1 MMWQVPGPPSLDPW
15 DYIKLHSSLSG
26 FRGMRLLGQKLR
38 TASASEPDT
47 RLYAV
52 KFRPAQR
59 DRAHNP
65 APMFPTMVDFSEK
78 YLER

>member
-1 MMWQVPGPPSLDPW
+1 MMWQVTGPPSPDPW
-15 DYIKLHSSLSG
+15 DYIKLHSLSG
-26 FRGMRLLGQKLR
+26 FRGMRLLDKTPDR
-38 TASASEPDT
+38 EPDT
-47 RLYAV
+47 RFHAV

-59 DRAHNP
+59 DPAHNP